1 MKILNAGIIEYL
13 IKDLNY
19 VKIVVMISLIVG
31 ALLLSRF
38 IFVVIQ
44 RIEDRKKEDF
54 EKREN

>member
-1 MKILNAGIIEYL
+1 MKILNAGIIDYL

-19 VKIVVMISLIVG
+19 LKISVLVSLIIG

-44 RIEDRKKEDF
+44 RIEERKKEDF
-54 EKREN
+54 EKRDN